1 MEIVK
6 KWLFRIS
13 TGEVANLDISHDE
26 DGDTEVDKFIND
38 IIKEIQENRSTKQYK
53 TRSTSNKVMK
63 RIKKLNDV
71 ELTDEKYMEN
81 ANDQLFEVA
90 ERLVE
95 IEKDV
100 NSQSGHLN
108 KIQQGELLLVL
119 LWDEEEQTDKF
130 LLSKVEVVTML
141 NTDDVSITR
150 GIIKEIKR
158 LWKSCLFT
166 LKEVPEENGNSYYI
180 ADVYSSTS
188 STYWHHRF
196 LELDEMSSDESN
208 TRNSFIAID
217 KLLNKEVKKYFPK
230 DHQILRNTVV
240 QYYRKGGDLDYD
252 DMIEAVF
259 ESYSPIQELFTDDIK
274 NDLVKKLRELPT
286 KKSGGFD
293 THFKAITSVL
303 KVRIKN
309 ILPLRSGMD
318 LVITDGIDNIQDVI
332 QAKEDPIFG
341 KILIIS
347 IEDSATFESFKNP
360 KELHE
365 NNT

>member
-1 MEIVK
+1 
-6 KWLFRIS
+6 
-13 TGEVANLDISHDE
+13 
-26 DGDTEVDKFIND
+26 
-38 IIKEIQENRSTKQYK
+38 
-53 TRSTSNKVMK
+53 
-63 RIKKLNDV
+63 
-71 ELTDEKYMEN
+71 
-81 ANDQLFEVA
+81 
-90 ERLVE
+90 
-95 IEKDV
+95 
-100 NSQSGHLN
+100 
-108 KIQQGELLLVL
+108 
-119 LWDEEEQTDKF
+119 
-130 LLSKVEVVTML
+130 
-141 NTDDVSITR
+141 
-150 GIIKEIKR
+150 
-158 LWKSCLFT
+158 
-166 LKEVPEENGNSYYI
+166 
-180 ADVYSSTS
+180 
-188 STYWHHRF
+188 
-196 LELDEMSSDESN
+196 MSSDESN

-252 DMIEAVF
+252 DMVEAIF
-259 ESYSPIQELFTDDIK
+259 ESYSPIQESFTDDIK

-332 QAKEDPIFG
+332 QAKEDPTFG

-347 IEDSATFESFKNP
+347 IEDSTTFDSFKNP
-360 KELHE
+360 KKVHE